1 MSHANYSLT
10 FRAVIPARVGM
21 LGQVMAAIG
30 DAEGQVGGV
39 DIVRSAKEAVT
50 RDITVYAR
58 DVAHGEAIRAALE
71 AVEGVRVESVND
83 RVFLSHQGGVVG
95 MQNRVAAYQPRRP
108 LDGLH
113 PRRGPRLHGDPP
125 RLRPGLGLHDQ
136 GQQRHGRERRQL
148 GRGPGRP
155 RPRGL
160 AAGPRGQVRVHAP
173 PRGHR
178 RLPAA
183 GRPARPGRDRR
194 GRRALLVGVRGDP
207 PERHRGA
214 ALLRGPAPAGR
225 APRRPGLPRGPAGDG
240 RRRAR
245 RPHQRPDRRRQGPRR
260 TRRSWWRASAR
271 AARPWCGCWSRP
283 APAT

>member
-10 FRAVIPARVGM
+10 FRAVIPAQGRDARPGDGRHRRRRGPGRRRGHRA
-21 LGQVMAAIG
+21 LGQG
-30 DAEGQVGGV
+30 RRDAGHHGLRARRGPRRGHPRGPRGRRGRARGVGERPRLPVPPG
-39 DIVRSAKEAVT
+39 RGGRHAEP
-50 RDITVYAR
+50 RP
-58 DVAHGEAIRAALE
+58 AH
-71 AVEGVRVESVND
+71 
-83 RVFLSHQGGVVG
+83 
-95 MQNRVAAYQPRRP
+95 QPRRP

-113 PRRGPRLHGDPP
+113 ARRGPRLHGDPP

-160 AAGPRGQVRVHAP
+160 AAGARGQVRVHAP

-178 RLPAA
+178 RLPAP

-194 GRRALLVGVRGDP
+194 GRRALLVGLRGHP

-225 APRRPGLPRGPAGDG
+225 APRRPGLPRGPAGDR

-245 RPHQRPDRRRQGPRR
+245 RPHQRPVRRRQGPLGRDGR
-260 TRRSWWRASAR
+260 GRRASAR
-271 AARPWCGCWSRP
+271 AGRPWCGCWSRP
-283 APAT
+283 APAR